1 MKDVNAIAKKALDY
15 KEKGLS
21 EKEIADEL
29 HLSPETVTWLLT
41 RGVKGGEPP
50 KDVKIGWRS
59 IGVYGNRI
67 GFMAAAM
74 SDIAFEEMEKRQMD
88 ADAVIGVAING
99 IPLAALISEEL
110 GKELIIYRPSQ
121 ERHGKG
127 GAFSSNYASPQGK
140 KALIVDDVVSTGD
153 TIKAAISDV
162 HELGGTIVL
171 AVVLVNKTAHDE
183 LAGVPLRALIRARSI
198 STAQSFSPSPRSEPR
213 VRRTDPLVR

>member
-1 MKDVNAIAKKALDY
+1 MKDVNAIAKKALEY
-15 KEKGLS
+15 KEKGLA
-21 EKEIADEL
+21 EREIADEL

-59 IGVYGNRI
+59 VGVYGNRI

-74 SDIAFEEMEKRQMD
+74 SDIALEEMEKRQVD
-88 ADAVIGVAING
+88 ADAILGVAING
-99 IPLAALISEEL
+99 IPLASLISEEL

-140 KALIVDDVVSTGD
+140 KVVIVDDVVSTGD
-153 TIKAAISDV
+153 TVKAAIGDV
-162 HELGGTIVL
+162 HEIGGTAVL
-171 AVVLVNKTAHDE
+171 AVVLVNKTAYDD

-198 STAQSFSPSPRSEPR
+198 
-213 VRRTDPLVR
+213 

>member
-21 EKEIADEL
+21 EREIADEL
-29 HLSPETVTWLLT
+29 HLSAETVTWLLT

-59 IGVYGNRI
+59 VGVYGNRI

-74 SDIAFEEMEKRQMD
+74 SDIALEEMEKRQMD

-110 GKELIIYRPSQ
+110 GKELIIYRPSA

-140 KALIVDDVVSTGD
+140 KVLIVDDVVSSGD

-162 HELGGTIVL
+162 HELGGTAVL
-171 AVVLVNKTAHDE
+171 AVVLVNKTAQDDI
-183 LAGVPLRALIRARSI
+183 AGVPLRALIRARSI
-198 STAQSFSPSPRSEPR
+198 
-213 VRRTDPLVR
+213 

>member
-1 MKDVNAIAKKALDY
+1 MKDVNAIAKKALEY

-21 EKEIADEL
+21 EREIADEL

-59 IGVYGNRI
+59 VGVYGNRI

-74 SDIAFEEMEKRQMD
+74 SDIALEEMEKRQID
-88 ADAVIGVAING
+88 ADAILGIAING

-140 KALIVDDVVSTGD
+140 KVVLVDDVVSTGD
-153 TIKAAISDV
+153 TLKAAIGDV
-162 HELGGTIVL
+162 HDVGGTAVL
-171 AVVLVNKTAHDE
+171 AVVLVNKTALDD

-198 STAQSFSPSPRSEPR
+198 
-213 VRRTDPLVR
+213 

>member
-1 MKDVNAIAKKALDY
+1 MKDVNAIAKKALEY

-21 EKEIADEL
+21 EREIADEL
-29 HLSPETVTWLLT
+29 HLSAETVTWLLT
-41 RGVKGGEPP
+41 RGIKGGEPP

-74 SDIAFEEMEKRQMD
+74 ADIALEEMEKRQMD
-88 ADAVIGVAING
+88 ADAILGVAING
-99 IPLAALISEEL
+99 IPLATLVSEEL

-140 KALIVDDVVSTGD
+140 KVLVVDDVVSTGD
-153 TIKAAISDV
+153 TIKATISDV
-162 HELGGTIVL
+162 HDAGGTAVL
-171 AVVLVNKTAHDE
+171 VVVLVNKTAHDE
-183 LAGVPLRALIRARSI
+183 VAGVPLRALIRARSI
-198 STAQSFSPSPRSEPR
+198 
-213 VRRTDPLVR
+213 

>member
-1 MKDVNAIAKKALDY
+1 MKDVNAIAKKALEY

-21 EKEIADEL
+21 EREIADEL

-41 RGVKGGEPP
+41 RGIKGGEPP

-59 IGVYGNRI
+59 VGVYGNRI

-74 SDIAFEEMEKRQMD
+74 SDIALEEMEKRQMD
-88 ADAVIGVAING
+88 ADAILGIAING

-110 GKELIIYRPSQ
+110 GKELAIYRPSQ

-140 KALIVDDVVSTGD
+140 KVVIVDDVVSTGD
-153 TIKAAISDV
+153 TVKAAISDV
-162 HELGGTIVL
+162 HDVGGTAVL
-171 AVVLVNKTAHDE
+171 AVVLVNKTPQDE
-183 LAGVPLRALIRARSI
+183 IAGVPLRALIRARSI
-198 STAQSFSPSPRSEPR
+198 
-213 VRRTDPLVR
+213 

>member
-1 MKDVNAIAKKALDY
+1 MKDVNAIAKRALEY

-59 IGVYGNRI
+59 LGVYGNRL
-67 GFMAAAM
+67 GFVAAAM
-74 SDIAFEEMEKRQMD
+74 SDIALEEMEKRQID
-88 ADAVIGVAING
+88 ADAILGIAING

-127 GAFSSNYASPQGK
+127 GAFSSNYASPHGK
-140 KALIVDDVVSTGD
+140 KVVIVDDVVSTGD
-153 TIKAAISDV
+153 TIKSAISDI
-162 HELGGTIVL
+162 HEVGGTAVL
-171 AVVLVNKTAHDE
+171 VVVLVNKTAEDE
-183 LAGVPLRALIRARSI
+183 LTGVPLRALIRARSI
-198 STAQSFSPSPRSEPR
+198 
-213 VRRTDPLVR
+213 

>member
-1 MKDVNAIAKKALDY
+1 MKDVNAIAKKALEY

-59 IGVYGNRI
+59 VGVYGNRI

-74 SDIAFEEMEKRQMD
+74 SDIALEEMEKRQLD
-88 ADAVIGVAING
+88 ADAILGVAING

-140 KALIVDDVVSTGD
+140 KIVLVDDVVSTGD
-153 TIKAAISDV
+153 TVKATISDV
-162 HELGGTIVL
+162 HDVGGTVIL
-171 AVVLVNKTAHDE
+171 AVVLVNKTPQDE

-198 STAQSFSPSPRSEPR
+198 
-213 VRRTDPLVR
+213 

>member
-1 MKDVNAIAKKALDY
+1 MKDVNAIAKRALEY

-74 SDIAFEEMEKRQMD
+74 ADIALEEMEKRQID
-88 ADAVIGVAING
+88 ADGVIGVAING

-110 GKELIIYRPSQ
+110 RKELMIYRPSQ

-140 KALIVDDVVSTGD
+140 KALIVDDVLSTGD
-153 TIKAAISDV
+153 TIKGAISDV
-162 HELGGTIVL
+162 HELGGTVVL
-171 AVVLVNKTAHDE
+171 AVVLVNKTPQDE

-198 STAQSFSPSPRSEPR
+198 
-213 VRRTDPLVR
+213 

>member
-1 MKDVNAIAKKALDY
+1 MKDVNAIAKRAMEY

-21 EKEIADEL
+21 EREIADEL
-29 HLSPETVTWLLT
+29 HLSAETVTWLLT

-59 IGVYGNRI
+59 VGVFGNRI

-74 SDIAFEEMEKRQMD
+74 SDIALEELEKRQMD
-88 ADAVIGVAING
+88 ADSIVGVAING
-99 IPLAALISEEL
+99 IPLAALMSEEL
-110 GKELIIYRPSQ
+110 ERELIIYRPSQ

-140 KALIVDDVVSTGD
+140 KVLVVDDVVSTGD

-162 HELGGTIVL
+162 HDAGGTAVL

-183 LAGVPLRALIRARSI
+183 IAGVPLRALIRARSM
-198 STAQSFSPSPRSEPR
+198 
-213 VRRTDPLVR
+213 

>member
-1 MKDVNAIAKKALDY
+1 MKDVNAIAKRALEY

-74 SDIAFEEMEKRQMD
+74 ADIALEEMEKRQID
-88 ADAVIGVAING
+88 ADGVIGVAING

-110 GKELIIYRPSQ
+110 GKELMIYRPSQ

-140 KALIVDDVVSTGD
+140 KALIVDDVLSTGD
-153 TIKAAISDV
+153 TIKGAISDV
-162 HELGGTIVL
+162 H
-171 AVVLVNKTAHDE
+171 
-183 LAGVPLRALIRARSI
+183 
-198 STAQSFSPSPRSEPR
+198 
-213 VRRTDPLVR
+213 

>member
-1 MKDVNAIAKKALDY
+1 MKDVNAIAKRALEY

-74 SDIAFEEMEKRQMD
+74 ADIALEEMEKRQID
-88 ADAVIGVAING
+88 ADGVIGVAING

-110 GKELIIYRPSQ
+110 GKELMIYWPSQ

-140 KALIVDDVVSTGD
+140 KALIVDDVLSTGD
-153 TIKAAISDV
+153 TIKGAISDV
-162 HELGGTIVL
+162 HELGGTVVL
-171 AVVLVNKTAHDE
+171 AVVLVNKTAQDE

-198 STAQSFSPSPRSEPR
+198 
-213 VRRTDPLVR
+213 

>member
-1 MKDVNAIAKKALDY
+1 MRVGPGERMKDVNAIAKKALEY

-59 IGVYGNRI
+59 VGVYGNRI

-74 SDIAFEEMEKRQMD
+74 SDIALEEMEKRQID
-88 ADAVIGVAING
+88 ADAILGIAING

-140 KALIVDDVVSTGD
+140 KVVLVDDVVSTGD
-153 TIKAAISDV
+153 TLKAAIGDVSDI
-162 HELGGTIVL
+162 GGTAVL
-171 AVVLVNKTAHDE
+171 AVVLVNKTALDD

-198 STAQSFSPSPRSEPR
+198 
-213 VRRTDPLVR
+213 

>member
-1 MKDVNAIAKKALDY
+1 MKDVNAIAKRAMEY

-29 HLSPETVTWLLT
+29 HLSAETVTWLLT

-59 IGVYGNRI
+59 VGVYGNRI

-74 SDIAFEEMEKRQMD
+74 SDIALEELEKRQMD
-88 ADAVIGVAING
+88 ADSVVGVAING

-140 KALIVDDVVSTGD
+140 KVLIIDDVVSTGD
-153 TIKAAISDV
+153 TIKSAISDV
-162 HELGGTIVL
+162 HDMGGTPVL
-171 AVVLVNKTAHDE
+171 AVVLVNKTAQDE
-183 LAGVPLRALIRARSI
+183 IAGVPLRALIRARSI
-198 STAQSFSPSPRSEPR
+198 
-213 VRRTDPLVR
+213 